1 MNKWINILDEDNL
14 KPNINFAAMFV
25 LNFECLKDYIIDQ
38 IRDFYSDE
46 IDFEYGKILYHESKE
61 YKDKVRI
68 LDKNIENASL
78 KWLIEAGAITQEDFD
93 YYQKIRRRRN
103 DITHE
108 FLKNLIEGFSEEDID
123 LFNKIISIYTKIDK
137 WWINEIEIPIA
148 GEDVPSDYNRE
159 NVFGNQAIVLSA
171 INDIVLENKGVEY
184 KELLR
189 KNAKN

>member
-1 MNKWINILDEDNL
+1 
-14 KPNINFAAMFV
+14 MFV

-148 GEDVPSDYNRE
+148 GEDVPGDYNRE

>member
-1 MNKWINILDEDNL
+1 M
-14 KPNINFAAMFV
+14 
-25 LNFECLKDYIIDQ
+25 
-38 IRDFYSDE
+38 
-46 IDFEYGKILYHESKE
+46 
-61 YKDKVRI
+61 
-68 LDKNIENASL
+68 AS
-78 KWLIEAGAITQEDFD
+78 GAQGSP
-93 YYQKIRRRRN
+93 
-103 DITHE
+103 HE

-189 KNAKN
+189 KNDKN

>member
-14 KPNINFAAMFV
+14 KPNVNFAAMFV

>member
-14 KPNINFAAMFV
+14 KPNVNFAAMFV

-159 NVFGNQAIVLSA
+159 NMCGNQAIVLSA

>member
-1 MNKWINILDEDNL
+1 MNKWVNILDDDNL
-14 KPNINFAAMFV
+14 KPNVNFAAMFV

>member
-14 KPNINFAAMFV
+14 KPNVNFAAMFV

-46 IDFEYGKILYHESKE
+46 IDFEYGKILYYESKE

>member
-14 KPNINFAAMFV
+14 KPNVNFAAMFV

-159 NVFGNQAIVLSA
+159 NVYGNQAIVQSA

-189 KNAKN
+189 KNDKN

>member
-14 KPNINFAAMFV
+14 KPNVNFAAMFV

-189 KNAKN
+189 KNDKN

>member
-14 KPNINFAAMFV
+14 KPNVNFAAMFV

-108 FLKNLIEGFSEEDID
+108 FLKNLIEGFLEEDID

-148 GEDVPSDYNRE
+148 REDVPSDYNRG
-159 NVFGNQAIVLSA
+159 NVCGNQAIVLSA